1 MVIQEKFKKVIGKSQ
16 LISLGDRVL
25 VAVSGGPDSVALLH
39 ILHNLQD
46 ELGLHLEVAHL
57 EHGIRGAEAKDDARF
72 VQGLAERLN
81 LPVHVKEVSV
91 PRMRSRTG
99 KGNIEA
105 LARRERYGFL
115 AEVARQRNLD
125 KIATAHTQD
134 DQAETVLMWLLRG
147 SGRKGLGG
155 MAPIQVIN
163 LADAESSKS
172 VTIIRPLLGVSKA
185 ELLSFLDET
194 GLEYRL
200 DRSNE
205 DTAFLRNWIRFELMP
220 RLKERFDVGVPSRLA
235 QTAELLRAEEIL
247 LNGLA
252 LKELEQL
259 RAKSGLRRGG
269 LLRQPKPMQ
278 RRMLRL
284 WIEQARGH
292 LRGLDFDHVEA
303 LLGLIADG
311 PPQSRLS
318 IPGGWEVIR
327 EYETLRLAKAAGKS
341 KPRGYAYS
349 LVIDGELALPEA
361 GMTMDCQR
369 LSNPPAE
376 LPKDHWEAVFDGT
389 ALTEPLVVRNFRRGD
404 RFRPLG
410 MAGHRKVKELFI
422 EKKAPLPA
430 RALLPLLVMGGE
442 VLWLPGYGRSEIG
455 RVGPNTKAV
464 LRVQVNCQER

>member
-1 MVIQEKFKKVIGKSQ
+1 MAIQEKFKKVIRKSQ

-39 ILHNLQD
+39 VLYNLQD

-57 EHGIRGAEAKDDARF
+57 EHGMRGEEAKDDARF
-72 VQGLAERLN
+72 VRELAKRLK
-81 LPVHVKEVSV
+81 LPVHIKEISV
-91 PRMRSRTG
+91 PRLRSRAG
-99 KGNIEA
+99 KGNLEE
-105 LARRERYGFL
+105 LARRERYDFL
-115 AEVARQRNLD
+115 VEVARQRNLD

-163 LADAESSKS
+163 LAGAESSKG
-172 VTIIRPLLGVSKA
+172 VTIIRPLLDVSKE
-185 ELLSFLDET
+185 ELLSFLDER

-235 QTAELLRAEEIL
+235 QMAEVLRAEEIL
-247 LNGLA
+247 LNALA
-252 LKELEQL
+252 LKELEEL
-259 RAKSGLRRGG
+259 RAKSGLRRDG
-269 LLRQPKPMQ
+269 LLRQPRAMQ

-292 LRGLDFDHVEA
+292 LRSLDFDHVEA

-318 IPGGWEVIR
+318 IPGGWELIR

-341 KPRGYAYS
+341 KPRCYAYP

-361 GMTMDCQR
+361 GMTIDCQR

-376 LPKDHWEAVFDGT
+376 LPKDHWEAVFDRT

-410 MAGHRKVKELFI
+410 MAGHKKVKELFI

-430 RALLPLLVMGGE
+430 RALLPLLVMGSE

-455 RVGPNTKAV
+455 RVGPGTKAV
-464 LRVQVNCQER
+464 LRVQVNCQDR